1 MPKPFHALIGE
12 TTLFDETLARCAD
25 DAQFAP
31 PLVVAGK
38 AHLPLIESQLPSGCG
53 ARIVVEPAAKSTAPA
68 IALAAQLLPE
78 DAVMLVCHS
87 DHHIADVAAFRD
99 AAARAAKLAEEG
111 LLVAFGIE
119 PTSPDTG
126 FGYIKRGEEI
136 SGGYRIER
144 FVEKPDLALAESFLA
159 DGGYCWN
166 GGIFAFRAGIFLEEL
181 ARHRP
186 DMAAAVRE
194 AAAGVRED
202 GARIYPDAVP
212 FARIVAEAIDY
223 AVMEETDRAAMVPA
237 AMGWS
242 DIGTWLSVRDA
253 LASRAD
259 DAGNVAHGPADLL
272 DCTNVMV
279 NSDGP
284 RVSVVGLSDVIVVVD
299 GDEILVTSAQGATR
313 VGKLNGPSGG

>member
-1 MPKPFHALIGE
+1 MPKPFHALIGD
-12 TTLFDETLARCAD
+12 TTMFEETLARCAD
-25 DAQFAP
+25 EAQFAP

-38 AHLPLIESQLPSGCG
+38 AHLALIESQLAGESG

-68 IALAAQLLPE
+68 IALAAELLPA

-99 AAARAAKLAEEG
+99 AAGRAAKLAGEG

-126 FGYIKRGEEI
+126 FGYIKRGDEI

-144 FVEKPDLALAESFLA
+144 FVEKPDLARAEAFLA

-166 GGIFAFRAGIFLEEL
+166 GGIFAFRAGTFLEEL

-186 DMAAAVRE
+186 AMAEAVRE
-194 AAAGVRED
+194 AAASARVD
-202 GARIYPDAVP
+202 GARLYPAAEP
-212 FARIVAEAIDY
+212 FARIAGEAIDY
-223 AVMEETDRAAMVPA
+223 AVMEQTDRAAMVPA

-242 DIGTWLSVRDA
+242 DIGTWLSVNDA
-253 LASRAD
+253 RRRGD
-259 DAGNVAHGPADLL
+259 DGNVTRGPADLL

-279 NSDGP
+279 DSDGP

-299 GDEILVTSAQGATR
+299 GDDILVTSAQGASR
-313 VGKLNGPSGG
+313 VGKLKGPSGG